1 MGKEIKLRIII
12 PINTGKYNQYLYD
25 NVISVL
31 LSNVALDVVNIKG
44 GSESI
49 ECRYNLMENEPFV
62 LDEVR
67 QAEKDGID
75 GIFVSDMDFCGVE
88 VAREITNIPII
99 GGFRP
104 NSLTAMALGQ
114 KFAII
119 TILDSIKEYQIEHIR
134 AFGFSENFAGIESA
148 NISVEALTKMFE
160 DEKYKKEVIEGL
172 GEKSLDLI
180 EKKGADVIIFG
191 CTGFIGV
198 ADGVSEYLLKRGYD
212 IPVLDPNRIGINFL
226 YNIASNNLKQS
237 RRTYAKIS
245 K

>member
-31 LSNVALDVVNIKG
+31 PSNVALDVVNIKG

-114 KFAII
+114 
-119 TILDSIKEYQIEHIR
+119 
-134 AFGFSENFAGIESA
+134 
-148 NISVEALTKMFE
+148 
-160 DEKYKKEVIEGL
+160 
-172 GEKSLDLI
+172 
-180 EKKGADVIIFG
+180 
-191 CTGFIGV
+191 
-198 ADGVSEYLLKRGYD
+198 
-212 IPVLDPNRIGINFL
+212 
-226 YNIASNNLKQS
+226 NLQL
-237 RRTYAKIS
+237 
-245 K
+245 